1 MESFKA
7 KTFTPILLVLVLVL
21 LPCVICSSSQQHIK
35 EDMLNDH
42 HQVVESISPRLS
54 LQIVIHGF
62 LLWASMGF
70 LIPVGILAIRLSNR
84 EENERRLRIM
94 FSIHAVTQILSVILV
109 TAGAILSVK
118 NFSNTFDNMHRRI
131 GVALYGLV
139 LLQALTG
146 LLRPA
151 RGGKGRSLWF
161 FSHWALGTTISL
173 LGIMSVYTGLHA
185 YQKKTSRNIKPWVMF
200 YTAEIV
206 CIGFLYLLQEK
217 WEYIQKQEV
226 IPGNESTIVELSDN
240 RETLSSSQNKDSC

>member
-1 MESFKA
+1 M
-7 KTFTPILLVLVLVL
+7 
-21 LPCVICSSSQQHIK
+21 CVCVFF
-35 EDMLNDH
+35 LN
-42 HQVVESISPRLS
+42 
-54 LQIVIHGF
+54 
-62 LLWASMGF
+62 
-70 LIPVGILAIRLSNR
+70 
-84 EENERRLRIM
+84 
-94 FSIHAVTQILSVILV
+94 
-109 TAGAILSVK
+109 
-118 NFSNTFDNMHRRI
+118 FDNCI
-131 GVALYGLV
+131 SCY
-139 LLQALTG
+139 
-146 LLRPA
+146 